1 MLTNDTIC
9 SKGGD
14 NMKDFNEFLKE
25 VDVKD
30 ITNAFLKN
38 EIHNSSE
45 MTKELASQISEMST
59 TISLILLRQYHEWLS
74 E

>member
-1 MLTNDTIC
+1 
-9 SKGGD
+9 
-14 NMKDFNEFLKE
+14 MKDFNEFLKE

-59 TISLILLRQYHEWLS
+59 TISLILLCQYHEWLS